1 MVLRPATQFSQER
14 KKAAFGL
21 TPICVSVTLLLHS
34 ILKQLVLNLSSPI
47 SYILLSVIH
56 SPPRLHN
63 FILYFFHF
71 YLTFCCLLWMPF
83 LNTQTSFLRVSPVE
97 VIKSTCPDMMTLDC
111 IVSLIRIY
119 FTTYLTCLA
128 HRKHNPEALALK
140 LLITLVDPLSV
151 SERRGGATESLS
163 FPSGCLTLWHSKY
176 IHLFFSQVTTG
187 CGLLSCPLPLS
198 STECIFHMFWCKCL
212 QHVTDEHEEPAGDRS
227 QNLLEE

>member
-34 ILKQLVLNLSSPI
+34 ILKQLALNLSSPI

-63 FILYFFHF
+63 FILYL
-71 YLTFCCLLWMPF
+71 Y
-83 LNTQTSFLRVSPVE
+83 
-97 VIKSTCPDMMTLDC
+97 I
-111 IVSLIRIY
+111 IY

-163 FPSGCLTLWHSKY
+163 FPSGCLTL
-176 IHLFFSQVTTG
+176 
-187 CGLLSCPLPLS
+187 
-198 STECIFHMFWCKCL
+198 
-212 QHVTDEHEEPAGDRS
+212 
-227 QNLLEE
+227 

>member
-34 ILKQLVLNLSSPI
+34 ILKTIGTQSILPHLLYSSFCYPFSPKVAQLHFVFLS
-47 SYILLSVIH
+47 L
-56 SPPRLHN
+56 
-63 FILYFFHF
+63 

-163 FPSGCLTLWHSKY
+163 FPSGCLTL
-176 IHLFFSQVTTG
+176 
-187 CGLLSCPLPLS
+187 
-198 STECIFHMFWCKCL
+198 
-212 QHVTDEHEEPAGDRS
+212 
-227 QNLLEE
+227 

>member
-1 MVLRPATQFSQER
+1 MRQCHSAPSQHTKTIGTQ
-14 KKAAFGL
+14 
-21 TPICVSVTLLLHS
+21 S
-34 ILKQLVLNLSSPI
+34 ILPHLLYSSFCYPFSPKVAQLHFVFLS
-47 SYILLSVIH
+47 L
-56 SPPRLHN
+56 
-63 FILYFFHF
+63 

-163 FPSGCLTLWHSKY
+163 FPSGCLTL
-176 IHLFFSQVTTG
+176 
-187 CGLLSCPLPLS
+187 
-198 STECIFHMFWCKCL
+198 
-212 QHVTDEHEEPAGDRS
+212 
-227 QNLLEE
+227 